1 MAIETEVVFPR
12 SMRDIFPAAAQ
23 QVYIETYKQSWAKS
37 AEGTHDQLSLEGVA
51 ARDAWDAVRREFMED
66 TVTHKWRRIGEQ
78 TTDLT
83 GETRTDKRS
92 FLGTVKSLF
101 KR

>member
-1 MAIETEVVFPR
+1 MTVETEVVFPR

-37 AEGTHDQLSLEGVA
+37 VAGTHDQLSLEGVA
-51 ARDAWDAVRREFMED
+51 SRDAWDAVRREFLED
-66 TVTHKWRRIGEQ
+66 SVTHKWRRTGEQ
-78 TTDLT
+78 VAAEPTGTD
-83 GETRTDKRS
+83 RRS
-92 FLGTVKSLF
+92 FLGRVKGLL

>member
-1 MAIETEVVFPR
+1 MTIETEVVFPR

-23 QVYIETYKQSWAKS
+23 QVYIEAYKQSWAKS

-66 TVTHKWRRIGEQ
+66 SLTHKWRRTGEQ
-78 TTDLT
+78 VAT
-83 GETRTDKRS
+83 EPTRTDNRS
-92 FLGTVKSLF
+92 FLGKVKNLF